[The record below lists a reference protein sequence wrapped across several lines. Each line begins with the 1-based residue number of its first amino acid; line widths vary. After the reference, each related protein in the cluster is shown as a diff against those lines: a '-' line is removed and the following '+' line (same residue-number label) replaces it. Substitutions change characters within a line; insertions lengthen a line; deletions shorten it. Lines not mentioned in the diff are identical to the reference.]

1 MVVDSR
7 ALLAIL
13 FGEAEAGEFLDAV
26 ASPGK
31 KLMSSLTRLESSTI
45 AFDSGQAEIAL
56 DAWRR
61 YGKGRHP
68 ANLNLGDCV
77 AYALASVAN
86 DSLLFKGED
95 FEATDVAR
103 ERKDRRL

>member
-1 MVVDSR
+1 
-7 ALLAIL
+7 
-13 FGEAEAGEFLDAV
+13 
-26 ASPGK
+26 
-31 KLMSSLTRLESSTI
+31 
-45 AFDSGQAEIAL
+45 
-56 DAWRR
+56 
-61 YGKGRHP
+61 
-68 ANLNLGDCV
+68 V